1 MNNSFILTPF
11 FLDEVM
17 PGLEPLSEPGWILN
31 KPVLTASELQE
42 RMIELYRP
50 LRDLV
55 ANVVIAGKR
64 PVSIAG
70 DCCTSLPFLAGLQLA
85 GLQPSMIWLD
95 AHGDFNTWETTPSG
109 FLGGM
114 PLAMIVGRGEQR
126 IVTGVELQ
134 PIPESQVTLCDGRDL
149 DPLER
154 FALDESNIH
163 HLGHVEELVDYR
175 LPEGPI
181 YVHFDTDLI
190 NPIEAPAM
198 NFPATGGPGVSLVR
212 RIFRRLAKS
221 GQLCALSISSWNP
234 SLDEKRVTERLVI
247 SLMQELLTSWL

>member
-1 MNNSFILTPF
+1 MSNNFILTPF
-11 FLDEVM
+11 FLDEPM
-17 PGLEPLSEPGWILN
+17 PGLEKLFEPGWKLN
-31 KPVLTASELQE
+31 KPMLKTSDMQE

-55 ANVVIAGKR
+55 AEVVIAGNR

-70 DCCTSLPFLAGLQLA
+70 DCCTSLPFLAGLQLG

-126 IVTGVELQ
+126 IVDGVGLQ

-154 FALDESNIH
+154 IALDESNIH
-163 HLGHVEELVDYR
+163 HIEDMVDFVENK
-175 LPEGPI
+175 LPPGPL
-181 YVHFDTDLI
+181 YLHFDTDFI
-190 NPIEAPAM
+190 NPVEAPAM
-198 NFPATGGPGVSLVR
+198 NYPAAGGPGVPLIR
-212 RIFRRLAKS
+212 RIFKRLALSK
-221 GQLCALSISSWNP
+221 QLVAISISSWNP
-234 SLDEKRVTERLVI
+234 TLDDNRVTERLVL
-247 SLMQELLTSWL
+247 SLAGELLNS